1 METALRVSRPE
12 ASSATMSTPLRTPG
26 STRTRA
32 LGFTHDSDS
41 DDDFSPGASSAA
53 RLASV
58 RFGYPSAGVSS
69 ASRIRSRELAAARN
83 FREASREKATLKQ
96 HCDALEEKVK
106 ALEQSLSETVEAAR
120 AQKELETESARAL
133 EETKAAEREKE
144 SSDEKLAAAAN
155 AIAEREAELA
165 SLRAELALATE
176 NHEWLRRAL
185 EARTAANA
193 AAETQRQALSAR
205 VVELERIVDESEA
218 HLSEVQTER
227 EAQKMKYKKRV
238 AAATAQRLAAEAT
251 NAMLKGEMARMRA
264 QMDTRRLGGGVLEDV
279 TNRAAIRMSKLQ
291 VHTTPGARVSDPSAM
306 ASPSCAKDDSAMGCV
321 GPVED
326 GSESVSKPA
335 GKRIVALSSP
345 AAAMDFERAPEP
357 FSGFFPATRMT
368 RLATVGGET
377 KGFFFLSLRELCV
390 EGGGSV
396 SKMAMSA
403 RLLASSLASALM
415 RDAADARRGVRI
427 TPRTVC
433 ANLVV
438 AVVVAACVL
447 CALCVSYAAVR
458 AFGMGLTYGVRM
470 GGVPPQKTPLP
481 LLSGYHKYAFG
492 FVSFLNELRNGL
504 RRLGGGV
511 AA

>member
-1 METALRVSRPE
+1 
-12 ASSATMSTPLRTPG
+12 
-26 STRTRA
+26 
-32 LGFTHDSDS
+32 
-41 DDDFSPGASSAA
+41 
-53 RLASV
+53 V

-96 HCDALEEKVK
+96 HCDALEDKVK
-106 ALEQSLSETVEAAR
+106 ALEQSLSETVELATAR
-120 AQKELETESARAL
+120 KERKETESS
-133 EETKAAEREKE
+133 ER
-144 SSDEKLAAAAN
+144 DEALAAAASR
-155 AIAEREAELA
+155 AAAAEAELA
-165 SLRAELALATE
+165 ELRAELALATE

-291 VHTTPGARVSDPSAM
+291 VHTTPGARVSEPSAM

-335 GKRIVALSSP
+335 GKRDRRAL
-345 AAAMDFERAPEP
+345 
-357 FSGFFPATRMT
+357 
-368 RLATVGGET
+368 
-377 KGFFFLSLRELCV
+377 
-390 EGGGSV
+390 V
-396 SKMAMSA
+396 SRRGDGVSSA
-403 RLLASSLASALM
+403 RRRRRVSPPTSRASRRKRPGQSHRRRASS
-415 RDAADARRGVRI
+415 RARISPLTWARSRWY
-427 TPRTVC
+427 PR
-433 ANLVV
+433 
-438 AVVVAACVL
+438 
-447 CALCVSYAAVR
+447 VSSRVS
-458 AFGMGLTYGVRM
+458 
-470 GGVPPQKTPLP
+470 PQ
-481 LLSGYHKYAFG
+481 
-492 FVSFLNELRNGL
+492 V
-504 RRLGGGV
+504 
-511 AA
+511 

>member
-1 METALRVSRPE
+1 
-12 ASSATMSTPLRTPG
+12 MSTPLRTPG

-133 EETKAAEREKE
+133 EETKAAERAAE

-279 TNRAAIRMSKLQ
+279 TNRAAIRMSKLR
-291 VHTTPGARVSDPSAM
+291 VHTTPGARVSEPSAM

-357 FSGFFPATRMT
+357 FSGFSPATRTT
-368 RLATVGGET
+368 RLATVGVET
-377 KGFFFLSLRELCV
+377 KGFFFLSLSSELCV

-396 SKMAMSA
+396 SKMAIAA

-447 CALCVSYAAVR
+447 CALCVSYAAR
-458 AFGMGLTYGVRM
+458 DAFGMSLTYGVRM